1 MDLHNEDQ
9 EKRLENKNLLVRS
22 AGCANVQAYDMA
34 ILDMDGCIPTSIDD
48 YPPNPVYA
56 VAKKLEAQFYGIP
69 EDTPDA
75 TIMNWIIEQKVPSH
89 IQRQYEALQKARGQ
103 RRGARRQML
112 ELPQQAN
119 VDSMEI
125 EEEESL
131 KAAVQVVCGSL
142 MGTLRLWGDDKGSI
156 DIIMETANVVT
167 MAEFARLAGTAA
179 AKSPMRS
186 IFVINNK
193 GVPMKTVAKWYYED
207 VQQPTHRPTR
217 HRAM

>member
-1 MDLHNEDQ
+1 MITIKIVVISFSEPNNVVVQL
-9 EKRLENKNLLVRS
+9 KLEIFCVF
-22 AGCANVQAYDMA
+22 
-34 ILDMDGCIPTSIDD
+34 IF
-48 YPPNPVYA
+48 
-56 VAKKLEAQFYGIP
+56 KKLEAQFYGIP

-89 IQRQYEALQKARGQ
+89 VQRQYEAVQKARGQ

-156 DIIMETANVVT
+156 DIIMETADVVT
-167 MAEFARLAGTAA
+167 MADFARLAGRAA

-193 GVPMKTVAKWYYED
+193 GVPVKTVAKWYYED
-207 VQQPTHRPTR
+207 VQQPIHRPTR